1 MHCGSCLS
9 RLRGRT
15 ALPRHGT
22 SSCGHCRCGGPVPRG
37 GVGNA
42 YRKKVFYTEDMSHFT
57 EKPDELNTMLLDVA
71 GLCALQL
78 TS

>member
-1 MHCGSCLS
+1 M
-9 RLRGRT
+9 
-15 ALPRHGT
+15 
-22 SSCGHCRCGGPVPRG
+22 PRG